1 MRCDLHVHSVHSG
14 PNTLA
19 PLRAFCRECYSPPW
33 ELYGRLRVRGMDLV
47 TVTDHDS
54 IAAAG
59 DLGGRFD
66 FFLSEEVTCRLPSGA
81 EAHLAVYDITARQH
95 TGLQER
101 RDDFSRLAAY
111 LREERLFAAVN
122 HIGSGL
128 TGRRHAQDFDLLLA
142 ATPALETRNGQVPAA
157 NNRLAHA
164 LARRSGKIGLGG
176 SDAHGLAGAG
186 RAWTVV
192 PGACN
197 REEFLT
203 GLRAGKA
210 RAGGR
215 HGAFWPLTLGILEI
229 ALGLATECPVA
240 AALLPTLVFA
250 PLAAAAHQVS
260 ERLWARHWRKRLL
273 QASSGTACA
282 LAGADPFAA

>member
-14 PNTLA
+14 PNTLP
-19 PLRAFCRECYSPPW
+19 PLRSFCRECYSPPW
-33 ELYGRLRVRGMDLV
+33 ELYGRLRARGMDLV

-54 IAAAG
+54 IAAAD

-81 EAHLAVYDITARQH
+81 EAHLAVYDLTARQH
-95 TGLQER
+95 EDLQAR
-101 RDDFSRLAAY
+101 RGDFPRLLAY

-128 TGRRHAQDFDLLLA
+128 TGRRQAQDFDLLLA
-142 ATPALETRNGQVPAA
+142 ATPALETRNGHVPAA
-157 NNRLAHA
+157 NNRLARA
-164 LARRSGKIGLGG
+164 LARREGKIALGG

-186 RAWTVV
+186 RAWTTV
-192 PGACN
+192 PGARN
-197 REEFLT
+197 REEFLA

-210 RAGGR
+210 RPGGR

-229 ALGLATECPVA
+229 ALGLATECPA
-240 AALLPTLVFA
+240 AVALLPALVFA
-250 PLAAAAHQVS
+250 PLAAAVHQVG
-260 ERLWARHWRKRLL
+260 EQLWARRWRKRLL
-273 QASSGTACA
+273 RPAPRARATPA
-282 LAGADPFAA
+282 ADPAAA